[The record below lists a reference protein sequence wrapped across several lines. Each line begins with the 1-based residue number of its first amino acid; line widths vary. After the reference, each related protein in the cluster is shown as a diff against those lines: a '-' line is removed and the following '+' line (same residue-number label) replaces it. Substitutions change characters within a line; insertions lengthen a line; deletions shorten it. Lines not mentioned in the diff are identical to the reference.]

1 MVHRNV
7 IVTRKSGYLGRK
19 EVQEK
24 LKNRKRGGLF
34 LAIEQGLLGWEER
47 LLASART
54 GTPGPEMEVGWVPS
68 PSCWREEATCDWM
81 KAIPKC
87 RFHLSCYRWTD
98 GVCALVFLK
107 ELSKTSPCVYGC
119 RINGEKITSFGD
131 HFKGRAF
138 VWELFFPKER
148 KFTCLLLKL

>member
-54 GTPGPEMEVGWVPS
+54 GTPGPEMEVG
-68 PSCWREEATCDWM
+68 
-81 KAIPKC
+81 
-87 RFHLSCYRWTD
+87 
-98 GVCALVFLK
+98 
-107 ELSKTSPCVYGC
+107 
-119 RINGEKITSFGD
+119 
-131 HFKGRAF
+131 
-138 VWELFFPKER
+138 
-148 KFTCLLLKL
+148 